1 MAVISARGA
10 VKWAASLASI
20 AVILAILW
28 RLGFK
33 PQSILE
39 ASLLAMTPLALAAM
53 GESINEKGG
62 LVNIGLE
69 GIFLIS
75 AAIGVYAAEVFGN
88 GWIGLLFGML
98 VGGIIGLIFGVL
110 SVYGK
115 ADQIIVGIGINIFAI
130 GFVPFFM
137 MAEWAFPGIH
147 IPPKEVLIE
156 PIYTPFIR
164 VSHVTI
170 IAIVVAITLHYMLHH
185 TPLGLRIKAA
195 GEAPEA
201 LDASGVSVAR
211 IRILGAVISGAL
223 TGLGGAFMPL
233 AWFGGI
239 VKEISAGRGF
249 IALAV
254 LVSAGLEPILS
265 LAFAFLFGFA
275 EGLAYSVAVTPGIKE
290 VVPYHLVLMIPYI
303 VTLAVVTI
311 FIGRASFP
319 KEIGKPYRR
328 E

>member
-1 MAVISARGA
+1 MRAITAIRMLSIP
-10 VKWAASLASI
+10 ASF
-20 AVILAILW
+20 AILLLALS
-28 RLGFK
+28 RVGFK
-33 PQSILE
+33 IDSLIE

-53 GESINEKGG
+53 GEAINEKGG

-75 AAIGVYAAEVFGN
+75 AAVGVYAAEVFNN
-88 GWIGLLFGML
+88 GWAGLAAGLAIGAF
-98 VGGIIGLIFGVL
+98 IGLIFGVL

-130 GFVPFFM
+130 GFVPYFIL
-137 MAEWAFPGIH
+137 AEWGVPGIH
-147 IPPKEVLIE
+147 IPPKEVLVQ
-156 PIYTPFIR
+156 PIRTPVISI
-164 VSHVTI
+164 SHVTI
-170 IAIVVAITLHYMLHH
+170 LAIALAFALNYMIKR
-185 TPLGLRIKAA
+185 TPLGLRIRAA

-201 LDASGVSVAR
+201 LDAAGVSIAR
-211 IRILGAVISGAL
+211 VRILGAVVSGAL

-254 LVSAGLEPILS
+254 LVAAGLDPLKA
-265 LAFAFLFGFA
+265 LGFAFLFGFA
-275 EGLAYSVAVTPGIKE
+275 EGLAYVVAFTPGIKE
-290 VVPYHLVLMIPYI
+290 AVPYHLVLMIPYI
-303 VTLAVVTI
+303 ITLIVVAI

-319 KEIGKPYRR
+319 KSIGKPYRR

>member
-1 MAVISARGA
+1 VVSRSLIRLAA
-10 VKWAASLASI
+10 AASSF
-20 AVILAILW
+20 AILLAVLS
-28 RLGFK
+28 RVGFK
-33 PQSILE
+33 IDSLLE

-53 GESINEKGG
+53 GEAINEKGG

-75 AAIGVYAAEVFGN
+75 AAIGVYAAEVTGS
-88 GWIGLLFGML
+88 GWVGLLAGLAVGAFIGL
-98 VGGIIGLIFGVL
+98 VFGVL

-130 GFVPFFM
+130 GFIPYFILAIWGV
-137 MAEWAFPGIH
+137 PGIH

-156 PIYTPFIR
+156 PIRTPLLN
-164 VSHVTI
+164 VSHVTLL
-170 IAIVVAITLHYMLHH
+170 AVALAVVLSYMIKR
-185 TPLGLRIKAA
+185 TPLGLRIRAA

-201 LDASGVSVAR
+201 LDAAGVSIAR
-211 IRILGAVISGAL
+211 TRIFGAVVSGAL

-239 VKEISAGRGF
+239 VKDISAGRGF

-254 LVSAGLEPILS
+254 LVASGLDPLRA
-265 LAFAFLFGFA
+265 LGFAFLFGFA
-275 EGLAYSVAVTPGIKE
+275 EGLAYVVAITPGIKE
-290 VVPYHLVLMIPYI
+290 AVPYHLVLMIPYVITLI
-303 VTLAVVTI
+303 VVAI
-311 FIGRASFP
+311 FIGKASFP
-319 KEIGKPYRR
+319 KSIGKPYRR